1 MPDKSFSAA
10 DDLDLRAVRFFTAV
24 AEARHFGRAAAQL
37 HVAQPYLS
45 RQIRGLEQRIGAR
58 LLDRGPQGTT
68 LTEAGE
74 AYLPRAKALLG
85 LAAKAR
91 AAALAA
97 ARPSRITIG
106 RTRSI
111 HIDAAVNELRR
122 VHPDAEVHLVDLDWN
137 EPREALLE
145 RRVDAVV
152 ARFPL
157 ATESLDVAVLYDEP
171 RELLVPLHHR
181 LAGKEQVTLEDI
193 ADEPLPK
200 LPDPAW
206 NAFWRIDPRPDGTH
220 APDGPTVEVL
230 EDKLELV
237 AAGQA
242 VAIVAAGFR
251 GIRPDLTTVP
261 LADVEPSH
269 VLLATRTGD
278 RSRLVD
284 AFRKYARRYLTGP
297 PATALTTEVG
307 DPRLSDCI

>member
-1 MPDKSFSAA
+1 MSGNRFAAA
-10 DDLDLRAVRFFTAV
+10 DDLDLRAVRFFAAV
-24 AEARHFGRAAAQL
+24 AETRHFGNAAAEL

-45 RQIRGLEQRIGAR
+45 RQIRSLEQRIGAR
-58 LLDRGPQGTT
+58 LLDRGPRGTT

-74 AYLPRAKALLG
+74 AYLPRAKALLR
-85 LAAKAR
+85 LAAQAR
-91 AAALAA
+91 TAALAA
-97 ARPSRITIG
+97 AKPSRITIG

-111 HIDAAVNELRR
+111 DIDAAVSELRR
-122 VHPDAEVHLVDLDWN
+122 LHPDAEVHLVDLDWN
-137 EPREALLE
+137 EPREALIE

-157 ATESLDVAVLYDEP
+157 ATDSLDVAILYDEP
-171 RELLVPLHHR
+171 RELLVPLNHR
-181 LAGKEQVTLEDI
+181 LAGKERVTLEDI

-206 NAFWRIDPRPDGTH
+206 NAFWRVDPRPDGCH
-220 APDGPTVEVL
+220 APDGPAVEVL

-261 LADVEPSH
+261 LTDVEPSH
-269 VLLATRTGD
+269 VVLATRSGD
-278 RSRLVD
+278 RNRLVD
-284 AFRKYARRYLTGP
+284 AFRKYARRNLTGP
-297 PATALTTEVG
+297 PIAALDTEVRE
-307 DPRLSDCI
+307 PE